1 MKNCLTHGVKTRIS
15 SFSIYKKCTR
25 KYSFPWVVMNIKAKM
40 KIQNIFRYGA
50 QYKYIIF
57 TGNIINYTKISNELI
72 LFVFRVLCPLVR
84 KYIPQYFLP
93 ISLSSTNLMEFT
105 ILQNKQIIPPS
116 SKRANLVISLA
127 NLHVGLLT
135 IISCFL
141 IL

>member
-1 MKNCLTHGVKTRIS
+1 
-15 SFSIYKKCTR
+15 
-25 KYSFPWVVMNIKAKM
+25 MNIKAKM

-93 ISLSSTNLMEFT
+93 ISPLKYKSYGIYHSTKQANYSSIFQKSQSSNQSCQSACRPTDHHFMFLNSVNLLCTLIFT
-105 ILQNKQIIPPS
+105 YT
-116 SKRANLVISLA
+116 RVLA
-127 NLHVGLLT
+127 L
-135 IISCFL
+135 
-141 IL
+141 